1 MTKIIQDLNKNKTK
15 VCELFDS
22 NIVKVR
28 LYTTIFP
35 YACRAIF
42 RGVKTPVSAP
52 KLGAQKII
60 INDLIQK
67 NNLQAVQSAP
77 RPIITFRVLGNGI
90 SKTLNFKIFQG
101 AIPWIP
107 PLEGSHA
114 FGARRL
120 LQIRCAQITSGYGTG
135 LSS

>member
-1 MTKIIQDLNKNKTK
+1 MTKIMPELNKNKTK

-67 NNLQAVQSAP
+67 NNSQAVQSAP
-77 RPIITFRVLGNGI
+77 PSHYNLQSSWKWNFQD
-90 SKTLNFKIFQG
+90 SKFQNFPG
-101 AIPWIP
+101 GPCP
-107 PLEGSHA
+107 GSPLEGSHA